1 MSERS
6 FFKSIFFL
14 QKPMVCPMEDASGVI
29 IILDLVL
36 QFNNHKRNQVF
47 FLCICIKIEK
57 KTVTPNWKN
66 LSKFYFL
73 TRSFCTPVPLSSNDQ
88 FEMTQYEMSG
98 PFPPFFK
105 ILYIQRE
112 YDLVG
117 SLAES
122 KVHVHL

>member
-1 MSERS
+1 MVG
-6 FFKSIFFL
+6 
-14 QKPMVCPMEDASGVI
+14 PMKDAGGVI

-47 FLCICIKIEK
+47 FLCICIKDK